1 MSFNNTAFNNNTV
14 GPNGA
19 ATRHSTARTTLLAQA
34 DAILRQGPGP
44 VQGVQGLAAPAGV
57 TAGAATFPSPLAYEE
72 IPIFNAVIANYLSQ
86 IFAFAV
92 RTLSTP
98 LRLKLPN

>member
-1 MSFNNTAFNNNTV
+1 MSFNNNAFNNTTV

-19 ATRHSTARTTLLAQA
+19 AARHSTARTTLLAQA

-44 VQGVQGLAAPAGV
+44 VQGVQGLAPPTGV
-57 TAGAATFPSPLAYEE
+57 AAGAATLPNPLAYEE
-72 IPIFNAVIANYLSQ
+72 IPIFNPVIANYLSQ

-92 RTLSTP
+92 CTLYTL
-98 LRLKLPN
+98 LRFE